1 MLISIG
7 RAVYLPIFTA
17 VALGY
22 LLSLGLARLGAAR
35 RPALPGVLRQAKRLP
50 QLLSGYLFLVGIPLT
65 VVNFVRAA
73 DLSLTVFIAPI
84 VAWMAMLLA
93 IVITWASLHVST
105 RVSSPGERGSLL
117 LSYIGNTSYLGFPVI
132 LFLPQLGPD
141 YLSVAVL
148 YDVLGTFFGAY
159 VLGLVLASMHSGE
172 APTGVPF
179 WQQGLR
185 EVLRN
190 PSLYAFALGLA
201 LRPVPL
207 PRELLTRLGG
217 VAWLS
222 IMLCLVVMG
231 IRLQQLSSRDSMDS
245 AMRPGLFKLLIVPL
259 VIAAGLTA
267 FGVDGLA
274 RLVLILQASMPC
286 GVATG
291 GVGRTL
297 WARPG
302 SGGRL
307 RWAEHPVAGVHRS
320 TVGLGLHQLVMS
332 KQIGCR
338 FSQKARLIQISSP
351 NLRLTPPPNLP
362 VKVVASAYVA
372 ARPRRLVQPRLRPS
386 VARPAKPRP
395 GCRTAGNHSR

>member
-1 MLISIG
+1 MIETLISIG

-17 VALGY
+17 VALAY
-22 LLSLGLARLGAAR
+22 LLGLGLDRWGAAR
-35 RPALPGVLRQAKRLP
+35 RPVFAKVLRKAKRLP

-73 DLSLTVFIAPI
+73 DLSLSVFIAPL

-93 IVITWASLHVST
+93 IVIALASLHVST
-105 RVSSPGERGSLL
+105 RVSSPGERGSLLL

-141 YLSVAVL
+141 YLSLAVL

-159 VLGLVLASMHSGE
+159 VLGLVLASVHSDD
-172 APTGVPF
+172 APMGVPF

-207 PRELLTRLGG
+207 PRELLTLLGG
-217 VAWLS
+217 VAWVS

-231 IRLQQLSSRDSMDS
+231 IRLQQLCSWDRLDIVLGPVLIKM
-245 AMRPGLFKLLIVPL
+245 LIVPL

-267 FGVDGLA
+267 FGVDGPA

-286 GVATG
+286 GIAT
-291 GVGRTL
+291 VVL
-297 WARPG
+297 
-302 SGGRL
+302 
-307 RWAEHPVAGVHRS
+307 AERY
-320 TVGLGLHQLVMS
+320 GLD
-332 KQIGCR
+332 R
-338 FSQKARLIQISSP
+338 DR
-351 NLRLTPPPNLP
+351 
-362 VKVVASAYVA
+362 VVAAIGLSTLL
-372 ARPRRLVQPRLRPS
+372 LVFS
-386 VARPAKPRP
+386 VPMWVLAF
-395 GCRTAGNHSR
+395 TSWS

>member
-1 MLISIG
+1 MEMLISIG

-35 RPALPGVLRQAKRLP
+35 RPALPGVLRQAKRLQ

-105 RVSSPGERGSLL
+105 RVSSPGEKGSLLL

-141 YLSVAVL
+141 YLSLAVL

-207 PRELLTRLGG
+207 PRELLTLLGG

-231 IRLQQLSSRDSMDS
+231 IRLQQLSSWDHLDI
-245 AMRPGLFKLLIVPL
+245 AMRPVLIKMLIVPL

-267 FGVDGLA
+267 FGVDGPA

-286 GVATG
+286 GIASV
-291 GVGRTL
+291 VL
-297 WARPG
+297 
-302 SGGRL
+302 
-307 RWAEHPVAGVHRS
+307 AERY
-320 TVGLGLHQLVMS
+320 GLD
-332 KQIGCR
+332 R
-338 FSQKARLIQISSP
+338 DR
-351 NLRLTPPPNLP
+351 
-362 VKVVASAYVA
+362 VVAAIGLSTLL
-372 ARPRRLVQPRLRPS
+372 LVFTVPLWVLGFTS
-386 VARPAKPRP
+386 W
-395 GCRTAGNHSR
+395 S